1 MYCVHFL
8 SVGYAA
14 MWLSVSAWP
23 HSYCF
28 EKCFGVNIP
37 CAYVSLCPC
46 YGYFE
51 SDVLYGTSSVTKAY
65 KDKTKVVRIIEYLL
79 SSLINVLKTLHKWF
93 PVE

>member
-1 MYCVHFL
+1 MF
-8 SVGYAA
+8 
-14 MWLSVSAWP
+14 
-23 HSYCF
+23 
-28 EKCFGVNIP
+28 P
-37 CAYVSLCPC
+37 CAPVMVILK
-46 YGYFE
+46 